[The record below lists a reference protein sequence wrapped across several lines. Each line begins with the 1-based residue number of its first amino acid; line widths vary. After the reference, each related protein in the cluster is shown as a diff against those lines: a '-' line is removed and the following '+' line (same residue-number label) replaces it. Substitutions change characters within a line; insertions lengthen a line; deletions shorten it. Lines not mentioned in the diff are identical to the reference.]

1 MIDERELIVH
11 PIVQESV
18 QHNARVSPFE
28 RQTPAP
34 CIRGRAGHCSLCESS
49 GSLPD
54 TLTYISPQTV
64 SNIRALTASLFGVA
78 AGTLGLESFPG
89 FIFYFIGTAIVSLL
103 IYVLKTESKPEGY
116 FYHPLGDLW
125 AGDMFGGLMSFVL
138 TWTLFYGLCKA

>member
-1 MIDERELIVH
+1 MIDERELIRQ

-18 QHNARVSPFE
+18 QHNAR
-28 RQTPAP
+28 
-34 CIRGRAGHCSLCESS
+34 
-49 GSLPD
+49 
-54 TLTYISPQTV
+54 TV

-89 FIFYFIGTAIVSLL
+89 FIFYFLGTAVVSLV
-103 IYVLKTESKPEGY
+103 IYALKAESKPEAY
-116 FYHPLGDLW
+116 FYNPLGDLW